1 MNGSNSPDGITNKA
15 ELEKSL
21 AKNKGYSSELHYE
34 ALLLLQRQASE
45 GGCSGQREEMLQLH
59 RHLSMLALVEV
70 TSLSKQGNEDIENN
84 IENENGV
91 ALNHIRFRD
100 RFSKY
105 IDVVQASSSQ
115 QDRRQKQQQH
125 LQQLIA
131 DWDSSGSDVEE
142 FYKIYPECCS
152 SELSTSF
159 ISDKEGKNMGNK
171 SSCSSPGIIVERKA
185 NANCDNNTT
194 SSSFRSEN
202 NSTYREVGMKNDAVN
217 AYAPPFTYRL
227 SASSANSSPDEKQ
240 DDPPLE
246 PQQQKQRQS
255 RTTDRQGPPIPYARQ
270 VSSDPWHEF
279 CSDKTHGRVNS
290 SHETQRSHYISSNQQ
305 NLSLNYNY
313 TNNVNE
319 RKKSIM
325 STNERYTDFEQSY
338 YRQTS
343 VGKPCNNNVFLT
355 AKEVSSELCYG
366 DEGQYPQRRQKE
378 QYEEGQCTVSVG
390 PTLSAGL
397 KRKFQPPFKRTA
409 SNDVTVSSKMMP
421 STKSNKACNV
431 EVSAR
436 SNSTNRS
443 SHKANSEKEDD
454 DSDLPEALR
463 GLDRELI
470 QKITSEIL
478 QSGDPVT
485 FQDIA
490 GLEHAKQ
497 TVIELIC
504 WPMSRPDLFTGLRK
518 APNGLLLYGPPGKY
532 FVE

>member
-1 MNGSNSPDGITNKA
+1 
-15 ELEKSL
+15 
-21 AKNKGYSSELHYE
+21 
-34 ALLLLQRQASE
+34 
-45 GGCSGQREEMLQLH
+45 MLQLH
-59 RHLSMLALVEV
+59 RHLSMLSLVEV
-70 TSLSKQGNEDIENN
+70 TSLSKQVNEDIDNN
-84 IENENGV
+84 IEIENGV

-105 IDVVQASSSQ
+105 INVVHASSSQ
-115 QDRRQKQQQH
+115 QDPRQQQQQH
-125 LQQLIA
+125 LNLQQLIA

-142 FYKIYPECCS
+142 FYKIYPECSS
-152 SELSTSF
+152 SELYTSF
-159 ISDKEGKNMGNK
+159 VSDKEGGNMGSK
-171 SSCSSPGIIVERKA
+171 RSCSSPGIIVERKA
-185 NANCDNNTT
+185 NSNSDNKTT
-194 SSSFRSEN
+194 ASSFRSEN
-202 NSTYREVGMKNDAVN
+202 NSTYRDVGMKNDTVS

-240 DDPPLE
+240 DDPPLQ
-246 PQQQKQRQS
+246 PQQQKQRQN
-255 RTTDRQGPPIPYARQ
+255 RTNDRQGPPIPYARQ

-279 CSDKTHGRVNS
+279 CSDKTHGRVSS
-290 SHETQRSHYISSNQQ
+290 SHETHRSHYISSNQR
-305 NLSLNYNY
+305 NLSLNYNN
-313 TNNVNE
+313 TANVNE
-319 RKKSIM
+319 RKKSTM
-325 STNERYTDFEQSY
+325 STNERYTDFEKSY

-355 AKEVSSELCYG
+355 AKEVSSELCCG

-378 QYEEGQCTVSVG
+378 QYDEDQCTVSVG

-409 SNDVTVSSKMMP
+409 STDVTVSSKMTP